1 MHLPVLLIREGGRGF
16 PGKLGNSRY
25 IQSVFNWNECS
36 MQFAICAFVM
46 QNAFQ
51 HSSAPHMIECTF
63 IVEIIKLKMY
73 FATTNAVLNHDSICV
88 RWLNTNVLWKLYYAS
103 RLVQSM
109 KWHLRI
115 TVKLFNQAL
124 LGVQVLS
131 RKEECTKAINSIP
144 VRSSPLLIQFADWLN
159 SVQSATHFTLEI

>member
-1 MHLPVLLIREGGRGF
+1 
-16 PGKLGNSRY
+16 
-25 IQSVFNWNECS
+25 
-36 MQFAICAFVM
+36 
-46 QNAFQ
+46 
-51 HSSAPHMIECTF
+51 MIEYTF
-63 IVEIIKLKMY
+63 IVEIIKPKMS

-88 RWLNTNVLWKLYYAS
+88 RWLNTNVLWKSFYAF

-109 KWHLRI
+109 KWHLRK

-159 SVQSATHFTLEI
+159 AVQSATYFTLEI